1 MEKLS
6 SGLKKVV
13 WSRLHC
19 RDPIRQRMSGA
30 STSGVKADKLWVK
43 CKWENIMVSFASC
56 FMLGIFSSAWMLFFE
71 RHKTANC
78 YFHIWRKAGVE
89 HASFWNTWQVPEFL
103 LEFFPSGFDATG
115 GWLSLPQTLAPLWI
129 SPKWIELSA
138 NPPLSTGSFLIA
150 WIQCGA

>member
-19 RDPIRQRMSGA
+19 RDPIRRRMSGA

-129 SPKWIELSA
+129 SPKWIQLSA